1 MTHPV
6 PRSPA
11 DDAAAADDPVA
22 TLQTF
27 VASVQQLPL
36 FTGIAAQLVR
46 SVDREDVTMTELGR
60 LISTDA
66 ALVAQLLRLVNSSFY
81 GLPRKIGTV
90 TEAITVL
97 GLDFVRR
104 MVMVAVLQRPLF
116 AYLHDTAAVRA
127 FWRHE
132 LLCAALARHLARRD
146 GVDGELAY
154 MAGLL
159 HDVGRLVMLIEYP
172 ESHDLLLRHR
182 GDVDGEVTDDDSR
195 AHMQQELALFGFTHA
210 QVGGALLEI
219 WGLPDGIVRAAHQ
232 HGDVSQP
239 DDALAAAVW
248 RANALSY
255 RIDDVADDDE
265 EEAWM
270 QAIDLSVSERHKMLE
285 EIEAIEAEAA

>member
-1 MTHPV
+1 MTHPA
-6 PRSPA
+6 PRAPA
-11 DDAAAADDPVA
+11 DNAADADTVA

-90 TEAITVL
+90 TDAMAVL

-116 AYLHDTAAVRA
+116 AYLHDTAAARA

-172 ESHDLLLRHR
+172 ERHDVLLRHA
-182 GDVDGEVTDDDSR
+182 GDGDPVESADDG
-195 AHMQQELALFGFTHA
+195 AANALQELSLFGFTHA
-210 QVGGALLEI
+210 QVGAALLEI

-232 HGDVSQP
+232 HGDASQP
-239 DDALAAAVW
+239 DDVLAAAVW
-248 RANALSY
+248 RANTLSH

-285 EIEAIEAEAA
+285 EIEAIEAESA